1 MRDGLLGMVKHLLV
15 SMARATVGRNETHI
29 TFMLSLRVT
38 SGCEHSW
45 SIEGWIHSQKRNRL
59 DQTNVQRPVRMHT
72 NLLLGSRLEAWSATA
87 LPWEIELLID
97 EPETEE

>member
-1 MRDGLLGMVKHLLV
+1 MSLLV
-15 SMARATVGRNETHI
+15 SMARATVDRNETHS
-29 TFMLSLRVT
+29 TFMFSLRV
-38 SGCEHSW
+38 CAQLKHSW

-59 DQTNVQRPVRMHT
+59 DQTNVQRLVRMHT
-72 NLLLGSRLEAWSATA
+72 NLVLGSRLEAWSATA